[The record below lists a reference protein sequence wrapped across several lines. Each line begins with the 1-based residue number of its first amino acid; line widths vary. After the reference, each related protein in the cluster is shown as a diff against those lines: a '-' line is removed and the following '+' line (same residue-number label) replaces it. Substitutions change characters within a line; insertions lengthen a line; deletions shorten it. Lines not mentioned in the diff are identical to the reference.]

1 MNTHATSWKSLT
13 TRPSPASYLLLLNQ
27 IKLSASTCQF
37 RYDRARKSPSAFAF
51 LLPSLS
57 WCPRFPGALAFLV
70 PSLSWCP
77 RFPGALAFLLPSLPP
92 VLIGDGGGEPAGGPL
107 LSSIAC
113 AVKFLVPL
121 EEERDTR

>member
-1 MNTHATSWKSLT
+1 MIELEN
-13 TRPSPASYLLLLNQ
+13 LLV
-27 IKLSASTCQF
+27 
-37 RYDRARKSPSAFAF
+37 R
-51 LLPSLS
+51 SLS
-57 WCPRFPGALAFLV
+57 YYPRFPGALAFLV

-113 AVKFLVPL
+113 AVKFLGPSYSLAVTVSSKAKRTRS
-121 EEERDTR
+121 ERERQKEGEYLLVIEAILV